1 MPVVIGSLG
10 GHCVSPVSEPL
21 RSSALRLH
29 TLELDFPTSYL
40 SPDLPIMSGRVPA
53 WKRLGLQL
61 KSAAASSDGHSD
73 GPGATSASKNAA
85 QGSALST
92 PAKRKPSAALAS
104 DHSAKK
110 TRKDTLDAPGAQTPA
125 SSGKKKSV
133 TFLAEPQDS
142 ASPAATPS
150 AKQAQPRQKP
160 KQKKPPASN
169 SVRQNSVNL
178 QPALEYLRLWHTAR
192 SQWKFNKN
200 HQSKLLENVFSET
213 TIPAVDIN
221 VFYEYIR
228 DLKGYVRTRLRQTA
242 IEVKKG
248 DMEQGAQGFPTA
260 SEEVAA
266 RKQAE
271 YEETIAAFLRD
282 GQNTPAKRR
291 FEEVDYVLRTADM
304 EMQRRVVKRM
314 RAETVIEELSDS
326 EEGATTT
333 TSSSSASTGTSKQ
346 MDAAD
351 VDADGDKR
359 MKLNDSSPQKV
370 KRKRKARTTEVEDSS
385 SSSESDSDSD
395 SDSDLSS
402 SSGDAGNVK
411 TSVSRPQARQ
421 GAADTSS
428 SSSSSSSSESEDSS
442 SDDDSDDE

>member
-1 MPVVIGSLG
+1 
-10 GHCVSPVSEPL
+10 
-21 RSSALRLH
+21 
-29 TLELDFPTSYL
+29 
-40 SPDLPIMSGRVPA
+40 MSGRVPA

-61 KSAAASSDGHSD
+61 KSAAASSEGHSD

-85 QGSALST
+85 QESALST

-110 TRKDTLDAPGAQTPA
+110 ARKDPLAPQTPA

-133 TFLAEPQDS
+133 SFIAEPQVS

-150 AKQAQPRQKP
+150 AKEAQPRQKP
-160 KQKKPPASN
+160 KQKKPAASN
-169 SVRQNSVNL
+169 PVKQNSVNL
-178 QPALEYLRLWHTAR
+178 QPALEYLRQWHTAR
-192 SQWKFNKN
+192 DQWKFNKN

-242 IEVKKG
+242 LEVKQR
-248 DMEQGAQGFPTA
+248 DMEQGSQGFPTA
-260 SEEVAA
+260 SKEVAA

-282 GQNTPAKRR
+282 GQNTPGKRR
-291 FEEVDYVLRTADM
+291 FEEIDYVLRTADM

-314 RAETVIEELSDS
+314 RAETVVQELSDS

-333 TSSSSASTGTSKQ
+333 TSSSSASTGTSRQ
-346 MDAAD
+346 TAAAD

-395 SDSDLSS
+395 SDSDSS
-402 SSGDAGNVK
+402 SSSDNAGGAK
-411 TSVSRPQARQ
+411 AKGSKPPARQ
-421 GAADTSS
+421 GAADASS
-428 SSSSSSSSESEDSS
+428 SSSSSSSSGSEDSS